1 LNNNLDNGLVVLD
14 GRLKQLSSES
24 AEKLAKIYG
33 LPQVE
38 SDFNRLNKIKD
49 SKDKFYLNLID
60 QRANY
65 MIANAGVVS
74 DYVILQNAT
83 TPNSPISPK
92 VTMIRLAGILSGIL
106 LGLVVGYYS
115 LFIAQDNYFC
125 SRSAIQV

>member
-1 LNNNLDNGLVVLD
+1 LDKQIQDFKVELNNNLDNGLVVLE

-83 TPNSPISPK
+83 TSKLAYFTQSNNDSISRY
-92 VTMIRLAGILSGIL
+92 IIGYSFRI
-106 LGLVVGYYS
+106 VVGYYS
-115 LFIAQDNYFC
+115 LFIA
-125 SRSAIQV
+125 

>member
-1 LNNNLDNGLVVLD
+1 
-14 GRLKQLSSES
+14 
-24 AEKLAKIYG
+24 LAKIYG

-49 SKDKFYLNLID
+49 SKDKFYLNLIE

-83 TPNSPISPK
+83 HQIRPFLPK
-92 VTMIRLAGILSGIL
+92 K
-106 LGLVVGYYS
+106 
-115 LFIAQDNYFC
+115 Q
-125 SRSAIQV
+125 